1 MSQTVDRALQILE
14 FLGENERDLGEVADL
29 LGVHKST
36 ALRLLQ
42 TLEARSFVRHNSA
55 HRYRLGVRMFSLS
68 TLSLGSLDIRGIAA
82 QHLRR
87 FADDTQQTIH
97 LAAFDGNDVF
107 YIDKYET
114 QKTVRMYS
122 RIGVPAPLYCT
133 AVAKAIVAEQSVQDR
148 VRLSEGIEFVRHTE
162 NTITSPQGFLEELN
176 RVRQRGYAVDDREH
190 EDYIHCIAV
199 ALRPDSAPV
208 THGISLSA
216 TTMTSSRAELLDLV
230 PRLQS
235 TAAKISAEIL

>member
-14 FLGENERDLGEVADL
+14 FLGEGERDLAEVADL
-29 LGVHKST
+29 LEVHKST

-42 TLEARSFVRHNSA
+42 TLEARNFVRHNAA

-68 TLSLGSLDIRGIAA
+68 TLALGSLDIRSIAA
-82 QHLRR
+82 PHLRR
-87 FADDTQQTIH
+87 LADQTQQTIH
-97 LAAFDGNDVF
+97 LGAYDGSDVF
-107 YIDKYET
+107 YIDKFET

-133 AVAKAIVAEQSVQDR
+133 GVAKAIVAEQPIQDR
-148 VRLSEGIEFVRHTE
+148 IRIAEGIDYVRHTE
-162 NTITSPQGFLEELN
+162 RTITTPQGFLDELN
-176 RVRQRGYAVDDREH
+176 RVRQRGYAIDDREH

-216 TTMTSSRAELLDLV
+216 PTITINRAELLELV
-230 PRLQS
+230 PMLQDVA
-235 TAAKISAEIL
+235 TKISAEIA